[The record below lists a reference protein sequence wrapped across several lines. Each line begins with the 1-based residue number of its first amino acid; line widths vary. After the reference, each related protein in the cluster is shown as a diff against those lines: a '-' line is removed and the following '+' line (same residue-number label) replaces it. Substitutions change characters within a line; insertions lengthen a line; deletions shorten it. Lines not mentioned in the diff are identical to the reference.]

1 MQKITPSD
9 SASTLRTTAPPFT
22 YSSNDLCLMID
33 KITFISFIVAT
44 EDLTHMNQYTLSTV
58 NAKEYKVLTNEYLRI
73 FF

>member
-1 MQKITPSD
+1 
-9 SASTLRTTAPPFT
+9 
-22 YSSNDLCLMID
+22 MID